1 MRMIFVNLPV
11 ADLQASTAFY
21 TALGFNKNP
30 DFSDDTASC
39 MVVSEQIYVML
50 LTHDK
55 FRMFINGDISDA
67 RKTKEVL
74 NCLSAS
80 SRDEVDAS
88 RQRRLPQEVANGS
101 RTWKWALCTAAASRT
116 STAMSGKS
124 CIWTCPVGDPLAIA
138 AHR

>member
-80 SRDEVDAS
+80 SRDEVDGFKAKALAAGGGEWKPYMEMGPMYGCS
-88 RQRRLPQEVANGS
+88 FQDLDGHVWEVMYMD
-101 RTWKWALCTAAASRT
+101 
-116 STAMSGKS
+116 MSG
-124 CIWTCPVGDPLAIA
+124 G
-138 AHR
+138 